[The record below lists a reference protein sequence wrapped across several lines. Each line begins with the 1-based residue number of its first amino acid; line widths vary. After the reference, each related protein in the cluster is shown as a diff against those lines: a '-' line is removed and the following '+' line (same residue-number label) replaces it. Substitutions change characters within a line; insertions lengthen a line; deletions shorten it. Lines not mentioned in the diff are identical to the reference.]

1 LADLMEEAFLALI
14 GLTVALWVMVSPVV
28 SIVNLVRVRRLR
40 ASVDELQYTVRS
52 LEARLDGVARAQARQ
67 RTEAPAAPAAAPST
81 VVAAPPAA
89 APSVPP
95 IVEVKVV
102 VAPPATEAPV
112 TPSAPAPTPAPGAP
126 PSGAIAAPPPPPGPP
141 AVPPPLPAAAERPRH
156 AAWPPPPPGQARA
169 EGAPPAA
176 PPRPP
181 IRPPAEPP
189 PPAEPEAAFDWE
201 SLLGIRGAAWL
212 AGITLV
218 IAALLFAKW
227 SIDQGFFSPLVR
239 VILMVVAG
247 TAALVWAEIGLRKG
261 YQPTADALS
270 GAGIV
275 ILYAAWFSARSLYGL
290 IGVTPAFVAMSAVTL
305 VAAVISVRRA
315 ALFTAILGVL
325 GGLATPL
332 LLSSGQ
338 DRPIGLFSY
347 LALLNLGFLFVAR
360 RQRWAVITALALC
373 GTSLLEFGWMALR
386 LREETLLVGIV
397 SFAVLG
403 GLYLWHALA
412 TEADDQPTNHG
423 LGVAGATIP
432 LLFSVIVAA
441 NPRFSGSWPLVLGN
455 VALLGVAVIATCV
468 TRIRALVVTS
478 AVTTALACAV
488 WPVNLS
494 SRLSDLANTRF
505 PPGGGVE
512 FTTTYVSG
520 HPWAVGPALVVI
532 ALVVLYNVI
541 ARLFRGTTGDAER
554 PVLSSLGVSG
564 LVVAGGLFLFTVAV
578 LPMTHPP
585 AWLLLT
591 IFAVLF
597 LVLVERTTVDVAP
610 LVLPA
615 GAALLGVL
623 AREWFEVSAVAGVYV
638 ALLAF
643 GHLIAV
649 AFAIAAVVRDR
660 RGDEA
665 DASWWTRSD
674 VAVLTAVAVAY
685 LGLHAAIDRVAYAD
699 PGPIFALLGLDVA
712 LVLFVAI
719 RRDWT
724 VLVPLAAIAAWF
736 ATTNWHVQR
745 FTPEVALV
753 AVAAEIAIYLTFVVL
768 PFVLTATKPRPW
780 RTSIAT
786 WLTSAMIGPAFF
798 VIFRAAWVEAWG
810 TGTIG
815 LLAVILAAV
824 SVASLAGVGRVFAAD
839 PSNPEEAARRL
850 NYLAL
855 FAAIALGF
863 VAAAIAMQ
871 LDRQWWTIGWALEAA
886 AVFWVFGLV
895 PHPGLK
901 YFGLLLFAAVGV
913 RLLANPEVFR
923 YEPRGAPILNWLLY
937 TYGVPV
943 LCTFV
948 GGWFLRR
955 SEARRGDEPEYD
967 WTMGDRTLIVPVV
980 GALGLVLLF
989 WLINLQIFD
998 FFSAGRYLEIDLSRR
1013 LERDLTLSAAWGL
1026 YALGLLALGL
1036 WRANKGLRV
1045 ASLVFLFLTVAK
1057 VFLYDLS
1064 ALTGLYRILSFVGL
1078 GVSLIIFSLL
1088 YQRFARKA
1096 TPA

>member
-1 LADLMEEAFLALI
+1 MMEEAFIALI
-14 GLTVALWVMVSPVV
+14 GLTVALWVLVSPLV

-40 ASVDELQYTVRS
+40 ASVDELQHTVRS
-52 LEARLDGVARAQARQ
+52 LEGRLEGVARAQARQ
-67 RTEAPAAPAAAPST
+67 RTAEVPVAAPAA
-81 VVAAPPAA
+81 VVSPPPAA
-89 APSVPP
+89 APPAPP
-95 IVEVKVV
+95 IVEVKVA
-102 VAPPATEAPV
+102 VAPPPATEGPIARPAPV
-112 TPSAPAPTPAPGAP
+112 PAPAAP
-126 PSGAIAAPPPPPGPP
+126 PSGAVAAPPPPGPP
-141 AVPPPLPAAAERPRH
+141 AIPPPLPAATERPRH
-156 AAWPPPPPGQARA
+156 ATWPPPGQARA

-181 IRPPAEPP
+181 FRPPAEPP
-189 PPAEPEAAFDWE
+189 PPAEPAAAFDWE

-247 TAALVWAEIGLRKG
+247 TGALVWAEIGLRKG

-275 ILYAAWFSARSLYGL
+275 ILYAAWFSAHALHGL
-290 IGVTPAFVAMSAVTL
+290 IGVTPAFVAMSMVTV

-338 DRPIGLFSY
+338 DRPVGLFSY

-360 RQRWAVITALALC
+360 RQRWAVITALALG
-373 GTSLLEFGWMALR
+373 GTSLLEFGWMAFR
-386 LREETLLVGIV
+386 LREETLLVAIV

-403 GLYLWHALA
+403 GLYLWHTLA
-412 TEADDQPTNHG
+412 TEADDEPANNG
-423 LGVAGATIP
+423 LGLVGSTIP
-432 LLFSVIVAA
+432 LLLSVILAG
-441 NPRFSGSWPLVLGN
+441 NPRFGDSWPLVLGN

-468 TRIRALVVTS
+468 TRIRALVVAS
-478 AVTTALACAV
+478 AITTALACAI
-488 WPVNLS
+488 WPINLS
-494 SRLSDLANTRF
+494 STFSDFARTRF
-505 PPGGGVE
+505 EDGGVQ
-512 FTTTYVSG
+512 FSITHVSG
-520 HPWAVGPALVVI
+520 LPWAVGPALVVI
-532 ALVVLYNVI
+532 ALAVLYNVI
-541 ARLFRGTTGDAER
+541 GRLFRSPAGDAER

-564 LVVAGGLFLFTVAV
+564 LVVAGGLFLFAVAV

-585 AWLLLT
+585 TWLILT

-597 LVLVERTTVDVAP
+597 LVLVERTTVDMAP

-615 GAALLGVL
+615 GAVLLGIL
-623 AREWFEVSAVAGVYV
+623 AREWFEVSAVPGVYV

-649 AFAIAAVVRDR
+649 AFAVVAVVRDR

-665 DASWWTRSD
+665 DASWWARSD
-674 VAVLTAVAVAY
+674 VAVLAAVAVAY
-685 LGLHAAIDRVAYAD
+685 LGLHAAIDRVPYSD
-699 PGPIFALLGLDVA
+699 PGPIFALLGLDLA
-712 LVLFVAI
+712 LILLVAI

-724 VLVPLAAIAAWF
+724 ILVPFAAIAAWF

-745 FTPEVALV
+745 FTPEIALV
-753 AVAAEIAIYLTFVVL
+753 AVVAEIAIYLTFVVL
-768 PFVLTATKPRPW
+768 PFVLLMTKPRPW
-780 RTSIAT
+780 RTSVAT

-810 TGTIG
+810 TGSIG
-815 LLAVILAAV
+815 VLAVILAAV
-824 SVASLAGVGRVFAAD
+824 SVASLAGVSRVFAAD

-913 RLLANPEVFR
+913 RLLANPEVLR
-923 YEPRGAPILNWLLY
+923 YEPRGAPIFNWLLY

-955 SEARRGDEPEYD
+955 SEARRGDDPEYD
-967 WTMGDRTLIVPVV
+967 WTMGDRALIVPVV

-1026 YALGLLALGL
+1026 YALGLLGLGL
-1036 WRANKGLRV
+1036 WREHKGLRI

-1088 YQRFARKA
+1088 YQRFTRKA
-1096 TPA
+1096 TTA

>member
-1 LADLMEEAFLALI
+1 MEEAFFALI
-14 GLTVALWVMVSPVV
+14 GLAVALWVLVSPIV
-28 SIVNLVRVRRLR
+28 SIVSLVRARRLR
-40 ASVDELQYTVRS
+40 ATVEELQHTVRS
-52 LEARLDGVARAQARQ
+52 LDARLEGVARAQARQ
-67 RTEAPAAPAAAPST
+67 RAAEAPAASPAPVVAAAAVAPAAPPVAETRVVPAVETRPIEPIAPVPAAATEAPATPVPAP
-81 VVAAPPAA
+81 
-89 APSVPP
+89 
-95 IVEVKVV
+95 
-102 VAPPATEAPV
+102 VAPPVEA
-112 TPSAPAPTPAPGAP
+112 TPA
-126 PSGAIAAPPPPPGPP
+126 PP
-141 AVPPPLPAAAERPRH
+141 AVPPPLPAATARPRH
-156 AAWPPPPPGQARA
+156 ATWPPPPPGAA
-169 EGAPPAA
+169 PEGAAA
-176 PPRPP
+176 TPPRPP

-189 PPAEPEAAFDWE
+189 PPAEPAAAFDWE

-239 VILMVVAG
+239 VILMVAAG

-261 YQPTADALS
+261 YEPTADALS

-275 ILYAAWFSARSLYGL
+275 ILYAAWFSAHSLYGL
-290 IGVTPAFVAMSAVTL
+290 IGVTPAFVAMSVVTV

-338 DRPIGLFSY
+338 DRPVGLFSY

-360 RQRWAVITALALC
+360 RQRWAVITALALG
-373 GTSLLEFGWMALR
+373 GTSLLEFGWMAFR
-386 LREETLLVGIV
+386 LREETLLVAIV

-403 GLYLWHALA
+403 GLYLWHTLA
-412 TEADDQPTNHG
+412 TRDDGEPTNHL
-423 LGVAGATIP
+423 LGIVGTTIP
-432 LLFSVIVAA
+432 LLLSVMLAA
-441 NPRFSGSWPLVLGN
+441 NPRFSDEWPLVLGN
-455 VALLGVAVIATCV
+455 VALLDAVVIAACV
-468 TRIRALVVTS
+468 TRVRSLVVVS
-478 AVTTALACAV
+478 AVTTAIACAM
-488 WPVNLS
+488 WPVNLVDVLVE
-494 SRLSDLANTRF
+494 RLSATQAA
-505 PPGGGVE
+505 PMESV
-512 FTTTYVSG
+512 
-520 HPWAVGPALVVI
+520 HGPALVI
-532 ALVVLYNVI
+532 LALAILYNVLG
-541 ARLFRGTTGDAER
+541 RLFRGAGEER
-554 PVLSSLGVSG
+554 PVLSLLGVSG
-564 LVVAGGLFLFTVAV
+564 LLVAGGAYVFTVGV
-578 LPMTHPP
+578 LAQIVPP
-585 AWLLLT
+585 AWLLLA

-597 LVLVERTTVDVAP
+597 LVLVERTSVDLAP

-615 GAALLGVL
+615 GAVLLGVL
-623 AREWFEVSAVAGVYV
+623 ARQWFEVAAVAGVYV

-643 GHLIAV
+643 GHLLGA
-649 AFAIAAVVRDR
+649 AFAVVAVVRDR

-665 DASWWTRSD
+665 AASWWTRSD
-674 VAVLTAVAVAY
+674 LAVLAAVAVAY
-685 LGLHAAIDRVAYAD
+685 LGLHGAIDRVAYAD
-699 PGPIFALLGLDVA
+699 PGPIFALLGLDLA
-712 LVLFVAI
+712 LILLVAI
-719 RRDWT
+719 RRDWP
-724 VLVPLAAIAAWF
+724 VLVPFAAIAAWF

-745 FTPEVALV
+745 FTPDIAPI
-753 AVAAEIAIYLTFVVL
+753 AVAAEIAIYLTFVAL
-768 PFVLTATKPRPW
+768 PFVLTVTKPRPW
-780 RTSIAT
+780 RTSVAT

-810 TGTIG
+810 TGSIG

-824 SVASLAGVGRVFAAD
+824 SVSSLAGVARVFAAD

-901 YFGLLLFAAVGV
+901 YFGLILFAAVGL
-913 RLLANPEVFR
+913 RLLANPEVVR

-937 TYGVPV
+937 TYGLPV

-989 WLINLQIFD
+989 WLINLEIFD

-1026 YALGLLALGL
+1026 YALGLLGLGL
-1036 WRANKGLRV
+1036 WREHKGLRV

-1088 YQRFARKA
+1088 YQRFTRKA
-1096 TPA
+1096 TTT

>member
-1 LADLMEEAFLALI
+1 MEEAFFALI
-14 GLTVALWVMVSPVV
+14 GLGLALWVLVSPIV
-28 SIVNLVRVRRLR
+28 SIVSLVRARRLR
-40 ASVDELQYTVRS
+40 GTVDELQHTVRG
-52 LEARLDGVARAQARQ
+52 LEARLEGVARAQARQ
-67 RTEAPAAPAAAPST
+67 QRTAEAAATQPASAVVAPPVAAPAAPSVAEPPVAPAAVTPTIEPVARVAP
-81 VVAAPPAA
+81 AAGGPPAPT
-89 APSVPP
+89 APMP
-95 IVEVKVV
+95 
-102 VAPPATEAPV
+102 
-112 TPSAPAPTPAPGAP
+112 APAPAAP
-126 PSGAIAAPPPPPGPP
+126 PSGATPTPPPSGATPTPSPSTAPP
-141 AVPPPLPAAAERPRH
+141 AVPPPLPAAAARPRH
-156 AAWPPPPPGQARA
+156 ATWPPPPPGQPRA
-169 EGAPPAA
+169 EGAPPAT
-176 PPRPP
+176 PP
-181 IRPPAEPP
+181 RPPAEPP
-189 PPAEPEAAFDWE
+189 PPAEPAAAFDWE

-227 SIDQGFFSPLVR
+227 GIDQGFFSPLVR
-239 VILMVVAG
+239 VILMVGAG

-261 YQPTADALS
+261 YEPTADALS

-275 ILYAAWFSARSLYGL
+275 ILYAAWFSAHSLYGL
-290 IGVTPAFVAMSAVTL
+290 IGVTPAFVAMSVVTV

-338 DRPIGLFSY
+338 DRPVGLFSY

-360 RQRWAVITALALC
+360 RQRWAVITALALT
-373 GTSLLEFGWMALR
+373 GTSLLEFGWMAFR
-386 LREETLLVGIV
+386 LREETLLVAIV

-403 GLYLWHALA
+403 GLYLWHTLA
-412 TEADDQPTNHG
+412 TREDAEPTNHILG
-423 LGVAGATIP
+423 LVGSTIP
-432 LLFSVIVAA
+432 LLLAVMLAA
-441 NPRFSGSWPLVLGN
+441 NPRFSIWWPLVLGN
-455 VALLGVAVIATCV
+455 VALLDAVVIAACV
-468 TRIRALVVTS
+468 TRVRSLVVVS
-478 AVTTALACAV
+478 AVTTAIACAM
-488 WPVNLS
+488 WPVNLVDVLVE
-494 SRLSDLANTRF
+494 RLSGQAT
-505 PPGGGVE
+505 PMESV
-512 FTTTYVSG
+512 T
-520 HPWAVGPALVVI
+520 GPALVVL
-532 ALVVLYNVI
+532 ALAVLYNVLG
-541 ARLFRGTTGDAER
+541 RLFRGADGAER
-554 PVLSSLGVSG
+554 PVLSLLGLSG
-564 LVVAGGLFLFTVAV
+564 LVVAGGAYVFTVGV
-578 LPMTHPP
+578 LAQLVPP

-597 LVLVERTTVDVAP
+597 LVLVERTSVDVAP

-615 GAALLGVL
+615 GAVLLGVL
-623 AREWFEVSAVAGVYV
+623 ARQWFEVSAVAGVYV
-638 ALLAF
+638 ALLSW

-649 AFAIAAVVRDR
+649 AFAIVAIVRDR

-665 DASWWTRSD
+665 EAAWWARSD
-674 VAVLTAVAVAY
+674 LAVLAAVAVAY
-685 LGLHAAIDRVAYAD
+685 VGLHGAIDRVAYAA
-699 PGPIFALLGLDVA
+699 PGPIFALLGLDLA
-712 LVLFVAI
+712 LILLVAI

-724 VLVPLAAIAAWF
+724 VLVPFAAIAAWF

-745 FTPEVALV
+745 FAPDIAPV
-753 AVAAEIAIYLTFVVL
+753 AVAAEIAIYLTFVAL
-768 PFVLTATKPRPW
+768 PFVLTVTKPRPW
-780 RTSIAT
+780 RTSVAT

-810 TGTIG
+810 TGSIG

-824 SVASLAGVGRVFAAD
+824 SVASLAGVARVFGAD

-901 YFGLLLFAAVGV
+901 YFGLILFGAVGL
-913 RLLANPEVFR
+913 RLLANPEVVR
-923 YEPRGAPILNWLLY
+923 YEPRGAPIFNWLLY
-937 TYGVPV
+937 TYGLPV

-967 WTMGDRTLIVPVV
+967 WTAGDRTLIVPVV

-989 WLINLQIFD
+989 WLINLEIFD

-1026 YALGLLALGL
+1026 YALGLLGLGL
-1036 WRANKGLRV
+1036 WRAHKGLRL

-1088 YQRFARKA
+1088 YQRFTRKA
-1096 TPA
+1096 TTT

>member
-1 LADLMEEAFLALI
+1 MAEGFLALVFSVL
-14 GLTVALWVMVSPVV
+14 GLWVLISPIV
-28 SIVNLVRVRRLR
+28 SIVSLVRARHLR
-40 ASVDELQYTVRS
+40 ATVDELQHALRG

-67 RTEAPAAPAAAPST
+67 RTAAEAAGAPAPVVASPPAAPATAAPAIPET
-81 VVAAPPAA
+81 PAAPVAPPPIAA
-89 APSVPP
+89 APEATP
-95 IVEVKVV
+95 
-102 VAPPATEAPV
+102 VAE
-112 TPSAPAPTPAPGAP
+112 TP
-126 PSGAIAAPPPPPGPP
+126 IAAPPPAIAP
-141 AVPPPLPAAAERPRH
+141 APLPPPLPAAAGRPRQ
-156 AAWPPPPPGQARA
+156 ATWPPPPPGTRA
-169 EGAPPAA
+169 DEAPRPAA

-181 IRPPAEPP
+181 VRPPAEPP
-189 PPAEPEAAFDWE
+189 PPAAPVAAFDWE

-218 IAALLFAKW
+218 VAALLFAKW

-239 VILMVVAG
+239 VILLVVAG
-247 TAALVWAEIGLRKG
+247 TGSLIWAEIGLRKG
-261 YQPTADALS
+261 YSPTADALS

-275 ILYAAWFSARSLYGL
+275 ILYAAWFSAHKLYGL
-290 IGVTPAFVAMSAVTL
+290 IGITPAFVAMSSVTL
-305 VAAVISVRRA
+305 IAAVISVRRA
-315 ALFTAILGVL
+315 ALFTAILSVL
-325 GGLATPL
+325 GGLATPI

-338 DRPIGLFSY
+338 DRPVGLFTY

-360 RQRWAVITALALC
+360 QRKWPVITALALG
-373 GTSLLEFGWMALR
+373 GTSLLQFGWMTLR
-386 LREETLLVGIV
+386 LSEETLLIGIV

-412 TEADDQPTNHG
+412 TRDDEEPTNHI
-423 LGVAGATIP
+423 LGVVGSTVP
-432 LLFSVIVAA
+432 LLLSVAMAA
-441 NPRFSGSWPLVLGN
+441 NPRFSAWWPLVLGN
-455 VALLGVAVIATCV
+455 VALLDVAIIAACARRV
-468 TRIRALVVTS
+468 RALVLVS
-478 AVTTALACAV
+478 AITTALACAI
-488 WPVNLS
+488 WPVNLVEAFAL
-494 SRLSDLANTRF
+494 RLGA
-505 PPGGGVE
+505 PGLPAGSV
-512 FTTTYVSG
+512 
-520 HPWAVGPALVVI
+520 PGPALMVL
-532 ALVVLYNVI
+532 ALVALYNVI
-541 ARLFRGTTGDAER
+541 GRLGRRETGGR
-554 PVLSSLGVSG
+554 PVLSLEGVSG
-564 LVVAGGLFLFTVAV
+564 LVVAGGLYVFAFGVIAQV
-578 LPMTHPP
+578 VPA
-585 AWLLLT
+585 AWLVLA

-615 GAALLGVL
+615 GAVLLGVL
-623 AREWFEVSAVAGVYV
+623 AREWFDAAAVAGVYV
-638 ALLAF
+638 ALLSF
-643 GHLIAV
+643 GHLLAA
-649 AFAIAAVVRDR
+649 AFALVAVVRDR

-665 DASWWTRSD
+665 EASWWARSD
-674 VAVLTAVAVAY
+674 LAVLAAVAVAY
-685 LGLHAAIDRVAYAD
+685 VGLHAAIDHVAYAA
-699 PGPIFALLGLDVA
+699 PGPIFALLGLDLA
-712 LVLFVAI
+712 LILLVAI

-724 VLVPLAAIAAWF
+724 ALVPLAAIAAWF

-745 FTPEVALV
+745 FTPGIAPV
-753 AVAAEIAIYLTFVVL
+753 AVGAEIAIYLTFVAL
-768 PFVLTATKPRPW
+768 PFVLAATKPRPW
-780 RTSIAT
+780 RTSVAT

-810 TGTIG
+810 TGSIG

-886 AVFWVFGLV
+886 AVCWVFGLV

-901 YFGLLLFAAVGV
+901 YFGLILFGAVGL
-913 RLLANPEVFR
+913 RLLANPEVLR

-943 LCTFV
+943 LCTFA
-948 GGWFLRR
+948 GIWFLRR
-955 SEARRGDEPEYD
+955 AEARRGADPEYD
-967 WTMGDRTLIVPVV
+967 WMIGDRTIIVPVI

-989 WLINLQIFD
+989 WLINLEIFD
-998 FFSAGRYLEIDLSRR
+998 YFSAGRYLEIDLSRR

-1026 YALGLLALGL
+1026 YALGLLGIGL
-1036 WRANKGLRV
+1036 WRAHKGLRI

-1088 YQRFARKA
+1088 YQRFSRKA
-1096 TPA
+1096 PA

>member
-1 LADLMEEAFLALI
+1 MEEAFYALI
-14 GLTVALWVMVSPVV
+14 GLTLALWVIVAPIV
-28 SIVNLVRVRRLR
+28 SIVSLVRSRRLR
-40 ASVDELQYTVRS
+40 ATVDELQHTVRG
-52 LEARLDGVARAQARQ
+52 LEARLDGVARAQSRQ
-67 RTEAPAAPAAAPST
+67 RTVAEAAATPAAAVAGPPAAAVPAAPAIPDRPAAP
-81 VVAAPPAA
+81 
-89 APSVPP
+89 
-95 IVEVKVV
+95 
-102 VAPPATEAPV
+102 VAPPPITAADEAPA
-112 TPSAPAPTPAPGAP
+112 SEAP
-126 PSGAIAAPPPPPGPP
+126 PVPETPLAAPPPTIAPEPVAPPPPGAAPL
-141 AVPPPLPAAAERPRH
+141 PPPLPAAGRPRP
-156 AAWPPPPPGQARA
+156 ATWPPPPPGARA
-169 EGAPPAA
+169 GEAPPAV

-181 IRPPAEPP
+181 FRPPAEPP
-189 PPAEPEAAFDWE
+189 PPAEPVAAFDWE

-218 IAALLFAKW
+218 VAALLFAKW

-239 VILMVVAG
+239 VILLVVAG
-247 TAALVWAEIGLRKG
+247 TGSLIWAEIGLRKG
-261 YQPTADALS
+261 YSPTADALS

-275 ILYAAWFSARSLYGL
+275 ILYAAWFSAHKLYGL
-290 IGVTPAFVAMSAVTL
+290 IGITPAFVAMSSVTL
-305 VAAVISVRRA
+305 IAAVISVRRA
-315 ALFTAILGVL
+315 ALFTAILSVL
-325 GGLATPL
+325 GGLATPV

-338 DRPIGLFSY
+338 DRPVGLFAY

-360 RQRWAVITALALC
+360 QRKWAVITALALG

-386 LREETLLVGIV
+386 LSEETLLVGIV

-403 GLYLWHALA
+403 GLYLWHTLA
-412 TEADDQPTNHG
+412 TRDDDEPTNHI
-423 LGVAGATIP
+423 LGIVGCTIP
-432 LLFSVIVAA
+432 LLLSVTMAA
-441 NPRFSGSWPLVLGN
+441 NPRFSASWPLVLGN
-455 VALLGVAVIATCV
+455 VALLDVAILATCV
-468 TRIRALVVTS
+468 TRVRALVLVS
-478 AVTTALACAV
+478 AITTALACAM
-488 WPVNLS
+488 WPVNLVEAFAL
-494 SRLSDLANTRF
+494 RMGA
-505 PPGGGVE
+505 PGTPAGTV
-512 FTTTYVSG
+512 
-520 HPWAVGPALVVI
+520 PGPALVVL
-532 ALVVLYNVI
+532 ALAALYNVI
-541 ARLFRGTTGDAER
+541 GRLFRTGTGDR
-554 PVLSSLGVSG
+554 PVLSLPGMSG
-564 LVVAGGLFLFTVAV
+564 LVVAGGLYLFTAGV
-578 LPMTHPP
+578 LAQVVPP
-585 AWLLLT
+585 AWLVLA

-615 GAALLGVL
+615 GAVLLGVL
-623 AREWFEVSAVAGVYV
+623 ARQWFEVAAVAGVYV
-638 ALLAF
+638 ALLSF
-643 GHLIAV
+643 GHLLAV
-649 AFAIAAVVRDR
+649 AFALVAVVRDR

-665 DASWWTRSD
+665 NASWWARSD
-674 VAVLTAVAVAY
+674 VAVLAAVAVAY
-685 LGLHAAIDRVAYAD
+685 VGLHAAIDRVAYAD
-699 PGPIFALLGLDVA
+699 PGPIFALLGLDLA
-712 LVLFVAI
+712 LVLLVAI

-724 VLVPLAAIAAWF
+724 ALVPLAAIAAWF

-745 FTPEVALV
+745 FTPEIAPV
-753 AVAAEIAIYLTFVVL
+753 AVGAEIAIYLTFVAL
-768 PFVLTATKPRPW
+768 PFVLTVTKPRPW
-780 RTSIAT
+780 RTSVAT

-810 TGTIG
+810 TGSIG

-824 SVASLAGVGRVFAAD
+824 SVGSLAGVGRVFAAD

-901 YFGLLLFAAVGV
+901 YFGLMLFAAVGL
-913 RLLANPEVFR
+913 RLLANPEVFH

-943 LCTFV
+943 LCTFA

-955 SEARRGDEPEYD
+955 SEARRGDAPEYD

-989 WLINLQIFD
+989 WLINLEIFD
-998 FFSAGRYLEIDLSRR
+998 YFSLGRYLEIDLSRR

-1026 YALGLLALGL
+1026 YALGLLGIGL
-1036 WRANKGLRV
+1036 WRAHKGLRI

-1088 YQRFARKA
+1088 YQRFTRKV
-1096 TPA
+1096 PA